1 MWYAVAMP
9 EKQHRKSVPK
19 RTKNADSPVAAL
31 RHELHMTQQQFA
43 EAMGVTKLTV
53 SFWERGQSTPSRT
66 AERLLLLYRRY
77 PQAARE

>member
-1 MWYAVAMP
+1 MP

-19 RTKNADSPVAAL
+19 RTKNADSPVAEL

-43 EAMGVTKLTV
+43 DAMGVSKTTV
-53 SFWERGQSTPSRT
+53 SLWECGAVPPSRT